1 MKSKVLRALK
11 PKVSAFG
18 FSKEE
23 VESAAATIANNL
35 HLEEGASEEEV
46 TNAINEAVDNAIPF
60 LKVGQQAASRQVE
73 AFRKSHQID
82 DDPNTDDDTD
92 DGASKGPKK
101 KGQEDEPAWA
111 KALREQ
117 IAAQGQELASLR
129 AEKTST
135 SRRERLSNVVK
146 NTGTYGERV
155 LKSFSRMQ
163 FESDEAFDEYLTEV
177 QEDLKS
183 YNQERAND
191 GLSRLGNP
199 PAATDEGKKKK
210 EELSEDEL
218 KGLADLYK

>member
-1 MKSKVLRALK
+1 MKLKVLKVLK

-23 VESAAATIANNL
+23 VESAAATIASNL
-35 HLEEGASEEEV
+35 NLAEDASEEDV
-46 TNAINEAVDNAIPF
+46 TNAINTAVDNAIPF

-73 AFRKSHQID
+73 AYRQSHQID
-82 DDPNTDDDTD
+82 DPDTDDDTA
-92 DGASKGPKK
+92 DGAPKGPKN
-101 KGQEDEPAWA
+101 KGQNDEPAWA

-117 IAAQGQELASLR
+117 INAQSQELAALR

-135 SRRERLSNVVK
+135 SRRERLSNLVK
-146 NTGTYGERV
+146 DTGSYGERV

-163 FESDEAFDEYLTEV
+163 FENEDAFDEYLTEV

-191 GLSRLGNP
+191 GLSRLGNL
-199 PAATDEGKKKK
+199 PARTDEDKKKK
-210 EELSEDEL
+210 EELSEEQIE
-218 KGLADLYK
+218 GLAALY

>member
-1 MKSKVLRALK
+1 MKLKVLKVLK

-23 VESAAATIANNL
+23 VESAAATIASNL
-35 HLEEGASEEEV
+35 NLAEDASEEDV
-46 TNAINEAVDNAIPF
+46 TNAINTAVDNAIPF

-73 AFRKSHQID
+73 AYRQSHQID
-82 DDPNTDDDTD
+82 DPDTDDDQV
-92 DGASKGPKK
+92 DGAHKGPKG
-101 KGQEDEPAWA
+101 KGQNDEPAWA

-117 IAAQGQELASLR
+117 MNAQSQELAALR

-135 SRRERLSNVVK
+135 GRRERLSNLVK
-146 NTGTYGERV
+146 DTGSYGERV

-163 FESDEAFDEYLTEV
+163 FENEDAFEEYLTEV

-191 GLSRLGNP
+191 GLSRLGKL
-199 PAATDEGKKKK
+199 PASTEEDKKKK
-210 EELSEDEL
+210 EELSEEQI
-218 KGLADLYK
+218 KGLADLF

>member
-60 LKVGQQAASRQVE
+60 LKVGQQSASRQVE

-82 DDPNTDDDTD
+82 DPDTDDDTD

-117 IAAQGQELASLR
+117 NEALVKEMAALR

-135 SRRERLSNVVK
+135 SRRERLSKVVK
-146 NTGTYGERV
+146 DTGTYGERV

-163 FESDEAFDEYLTEV
+163 FENEDAFEEYLTEV

-199 PAATDEGKKKK
+199 PAATDESKKKK

-218 KGLADLYK
+218 KGLADLY

>member
-1 MKSKVLRALK
+1 MKLKVLKVLK

-23 VESAAATIANNL
+23 VESAAATIASNL
-35 HLEEGASEEEV
+35 NLAEDASEEDV
-46 TNAINEAVDNAIPF
+46 TNAINTAVDNAIPF

-73 AFRKSHQID
+73 AYRQSHQID
-82 DDPNTDDDTD
+82 APDTDDDPD
-92 DGASKGPKK
+92 DGAPKGPKN

-111 KALREQ
+111 KSLREEV
-117 IAAQGQELASLR
+117 AALR

-135 SRRERLSNVVK
+135 SRRERLSEVVK
-146 NTGTYGERV
+146 DTGTYGERV

-163 FESDEAFDEYLTEV
+163 FENDDAFDEYLTEV

-191 GLSRLGNP
+191 GLSRLGNL
-199 PAATDEGKKKK
+199 PARTDEDKKKK
-210 EELSEDEL
+210 EELSEEQIE
-218 KGLADLYK
+218 GLADLYK

>member
-1 MKSKVLRALK
+1 MKIKVLKALK
-11 PKVSAFG
+11 PKVSALG

-23 VESAAATIANNL
+23 VESAAAHIASNL

-46 TNAINEAVDNAIPF
+46 TNAINTAVDNAIPF

-73 AFRKSHQID
+73 AYRQSHQNDAPDTD
-82 DDPNTDDDTD
+82 DDPE
-92 DGASKGPKK
+92 DGAHKGPKN

-111 KALREQ
+111 KSLREEV
-117 IAAQGQELASLR
+117 AALR

-135 SRRERLSNVVK
+135 SRRERLSEVVK
-146 NTGTYGERV
+146 DTGTYGERV

-163 FESDEAFDEYLTEV
+163 FENEDAFEEYLTEV

-191 GLSRLGNP
+191 GLSRLGNL
-199 PAATDEGKKKK
+199 PARTDEDKKKK
-210 EELSEDEL
+210 EELSEEQIE
-218 KGLADLYK
+218 GLADLYK